1 MCVSLRSIRSST
13 TVSRERIRRTMEIA
27 SFELLEQAA
36 AKQDTSELVNQLI
49 EQVQQSGDLHKLF
62 DSKMLRKKKELG
74 LPLSRPSSLQDVP
87 EESRKEVEAAY
98 VEAAREVGGKFIEQ
112 GDLASAWL
120 YLQVIREPEKLVDA
134 LDALPDHIEDY
145 ERMEEILQIAMY
157 QGVNPPK
164 GVKIMLKGHGTCST
178 ITALDQALPQMS
190 QEHRGE
196 CAKLMV
202 RSLYQDVLDSVRRHV
217 EQKVPML
224 EPDLSL
230 KELLVGR
237 DWIFEDG
244 NYHIDVSHL
253 NSVVRFARS
262 IEEPAEELE
271 LACQLARYGSKL
283 EQSLQYEGEP
293 PFEDFY
299 PAHEHFLNVLID
311 KNRDEGLQYFR
322 DKLEAE
328 PDEQDK
334 PLLAYVLVDLLI
346 RSDKLDEAVDV
357 SAKYLSNLN
366 EEVSISFDELCV
378 KAGRIDVLKRVRKEQ
393 DDLVGYAAALLRES
407 S

>member
-1 MCVSLRSIRSST
+1 
-13 TVSRERIRRTMEIA
+13 MENA
-27 SFELLEQAA
+27 SFELLGQVAS
-36 AKQDTSELVNQLI
+36 KQDASELVDRLI

-62 DSKMLRKKKELG
+62 DSKMLKKKQELG

-87 EESRKEVEAAY
+87 EEFRKEVEAAY
-98 VEAAREVGGKFIEQ
+98 VEAAREVGAKFIEQ
-112 GDLASAWL
+112 GDLAAAWM
-120 YLQVIREPEKLVDA
+120 YLQVIREPEKLVEA

-217 EQKVPML
+217 EQKVPIL
-224 EPDLSL
+224 EPGLSL

-271 LACQLARYGSKL
+271 LACQLAQYGSKL

-357 SAKYLSNLN
+357 SAKHLSNLN

-378 KAGRIDVLKRVRKEQ
+378 KAGRIDVLKQVRKEQ